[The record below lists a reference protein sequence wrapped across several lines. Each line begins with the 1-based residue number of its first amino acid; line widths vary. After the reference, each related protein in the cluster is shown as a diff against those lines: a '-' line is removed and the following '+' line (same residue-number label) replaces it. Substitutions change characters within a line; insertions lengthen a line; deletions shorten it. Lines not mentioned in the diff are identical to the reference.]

1 MHTSLLIDEAKPEG
15 GLQPLMAFVSKRR
28 VQYQMKANLLEM
40 PIVWTLGPQH
50 QVLPK
55 SINVPG
61 TLTLKSIFQ
70 PIFKLAWHISLVS
83 HVKKQTVLP
92 NNLYCLNCPLPK
104 NTEQKYTLWSYRYFC
119 KTSSN
124 FFFFLEHVISA
135 YWGCLYL
142 STFDPMMTPC
152 ITYFTFVLCAWM
164 ESKNDSFWD
173 NRNTD
178 GTIHKCLW
186 KLSHLLCIR
195 RNNSCKKTWYK

>member
-55 SINVPG
+55 SINVSG

-124 FFFFLEHVISA
+124 FIFCFFRTR
-135 YWGCLYL
+135 YL
-142 STFDPMMTPC
+142 S
-152 ITYFTFVLCAWM
+152 ILRLSVSRYFWPNDDSLHHVLHICVVCVNGIKEWQ
-164 ESKNDSFWD
+164 FL
-173 NRNTD
+173 R
-178 GTIHKCLW
+178 
-186 KLSHLLCIR
+186 
-195 RNNSCKKTWYK
+195 